1 MTGSSKLEYLS
12 WNFFSRSGFKA
23 PRGCKYIS
31 CYNDSRQRNYKIIE
45 RVIQVMSPL
54 KDLDKK
60 KHQKDPNFL
69 NCNQKEPMGKLDT
82 ARKQKKI

>member
-1 MTGSSKLEYLS
+1 
-12 WNFFSRSGFKA
+12 
-23 PRGCKYIS
+23 
-31 CYNDSRQRNYKIIE
+31 
-45 RVIQVMSPL
+45 MSPL

-82 ARKQKKI
+82 ARKQEDLEIICTTFHTRTRN